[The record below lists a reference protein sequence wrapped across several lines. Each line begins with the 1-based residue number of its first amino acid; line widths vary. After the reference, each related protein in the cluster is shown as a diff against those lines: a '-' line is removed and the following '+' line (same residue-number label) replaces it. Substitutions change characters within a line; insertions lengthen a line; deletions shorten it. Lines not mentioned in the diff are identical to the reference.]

1 MQNLKKLKILVFSI
15 WTIFIFAMIFVQTF
29 SPVRGQSQKVIGNQ
43 NAKLNLKPENS
54 LIERFD
60 TAIQERFLTMPDFGI
75 RRIQPVN
82 PPGPHLEYFYP
93 KNDAETQSVA
103 DFEKEGWKVSLYLFG
118 RRANPQIVNGKEI
131 KKFSINYRLNPPLS
145 ITPETRTII
154 LPRSKELISEVK
166 KAFIEFQTPESP
178 NENNYEFSIGDWS
191 YVAKP
196 VRAVNESC
204 LKCHTDYV
212 VTEKIGDHRFKFRKR
227 AVGDA
232 NGVIVYGFAKKD

>member
-1 MQNLKKLKILVFSI
+1 MLNLKKLKILVFSI
-15 WTIFIFAMIFVQTF
+15 WTIFIFAMIFVQIF
-29 SPVRGQSQKVIGNQ
+29 SPVRGQSQQVIN
-43 NAKLNLKPENS
+43 NEKAKLNLKPENA
-54 LIERFD
+54 LIKRFD

-75 RRIQPVN
+75 RRIQPAN
-82 PPGPHLEYFYP
+82 PPGPHLEYFSP
-93 KNDAETQSVA
+93 INDVEKQSVA
-103 DFEKEGWKVSLYLFG
+103 AFEEGDWKVSLYLFG
-118 RRANPQIVNGKEI
+118 RRANPRIVDGKET

-145 ITPETRTII
+145 ITDETRTVI
-154 LPRSKELISEVK
+154 LPRSKELIGEVK

-232 NGVIVYGFAKKD
+232 NGVIVYGFARKN